1 LKQLWAEIAS
11 INTEAN
17 ASSCSGVTNA
27 SSSTGDLPPVEEVDL
42 TGGDLMYPSKE
53 RTNEEVDLTNLD
65 ETEKDGEEMYSTDVE
80 AAEV

>member
-42 TGGDLMYPSKE
+42 TGGDE
-53 RTNEEVDLTNLD
+53 LD
-65 ETEKDGEEMYSTDVE
+65 PTKDQHHSVLQICHL
-80 AAEV
+80 